1 MRPYLLLSSFLVAL
15 VFAGPSFLPATA
27 GDCPLDMSWWNLTA
41 AASVCSDQNGRA
53 KCCRYINAF
62 IAVSVAYYANATGEL
77 GVPSAFSDD
86 CYNSISDTL
95 KLGGIPSNATMFC
108 GLGLK
113 IHISYQ
119 CEGRVTI
126 SDMLQSP
133 NFYDVIRNCK
143 LPLSLDN
150 SCKRCLNSGLSYLRH
165 LVGDQDNI
173 TLNTCRDAAFVAL
186 ANQGENSSIIDIATC
201 FFSVKGFSIHQ
212 GNSSEPFFSPVAPAT
227 SPASAPIRAHD
238 LFVKPFREHHHPFQ
252 LTLIP
257 GIGIMITGSA
267 ILLLIILILLIHKK
281 NRELRSASNPT
292 RSTSDASSFPHVWK
306 NKKGASTMFHRYS
319 YKEIKKASG
328 NFSKIL
334 GKSEF
339 GILYKAQFDDGFVAA
354 VKQIKNMSILSEED
368 FCREMEILGRL
379 HHRHLVTL
387 RGFCSSRQDRFMIYE
402 FMENGSLKDQLYSS
416 GRTPLPWKT
425 RIQIAIDVANALEY
439 LHYYCDNTL
448 CHGDLRSSNV
458 LFDKNFLAKVAY
470 FGLEHSTRCASRHV
484 PHNGYLDPEYMVTK
498 MMTDKSDVYSY
509 GVLLLELVV
518 GKQASLNH
526 RNLVQWSQEL
536 ADSFRLSEL
545 VDPAIA
551 DAVDLEQ
558 LHVVVGIAKLCTQR
572 EVKER
577 PSIKQILR
585 MLRERLDA
593 SYTGFAKAVQGE
605 GCHDDGRLFTEKQQ
619 ENEVIALSGDARCLQ
634 SSSSTSRSYCSRSIL
649 LECNS
654 PQSPHGI

>member
-15 VFAGPSFLPATA
+15 VFAEPGFLPATA

-41 AASVCSDQNGRA
+41 AASVCSDQNERA

-77 GVPSAFSDD
+77 GVPSAFSDA

-95 KLGGIPSNATMFC
+95 KFSGIPSNATMFC

-165 LVGDQDNI
+165 LVGDQDNV

-186 ANQGENSSIIDIATC
+186 ANQGDNSSIIDVATC
-201 FFSVKGFSIHQ
+201 FFSVKGLSIHQ
-212 GNSSEPFFSPVAPAT
+212 GNSSEPFFSSVAPAT

-238 LFVKPFREHHHPFQ
+238 HFVAPFREHHHPFQ

-257 GIGIMITGSA
+257 GIG
-267 ILLLIILILLIHKK
+267 
-281 NRELRSASNPT
+281 
-292 RSTSDASSFPHVWK
+292 
-306 NKKGASTMFHRYS
+306 ASTMFHRYS
-319 YKEIKKASG
+319 HKEIKKASG
-328 NFSKIL
+328 NFCKIL

-354 VKQIKNMSILSEED
+354 VKQIKNMSVLSEED

-387 RGFCSSRQDRFMIYE
+387 RGFCSSRQERFMIYE

-425 RIQIAIDVANALEY
+425 RIQIAIDVANAL
-439 LHYYCDNTL
+439 
-448 CHGDLRSSNV
+448 
-458 LFDKNFLAKVAY
+458 VAY

-484 PHNGYLDPEYMVTK
+484 PHNGNALGMSAPSAEASMAHGDTSQTEYYLTFVE
-498 MMTDKSDVYSY
+498 
-509 GVLLLELVV
+509 
-518 GKQASLNH
+518 
-526 RNLVQWSQEL
+526 
-536 ADSFRLSEL
+536 
-545 VDPAIA
+545 
-551 DAVDLEQ
+551 
-558 LHVVVGIAKLCTQR
+558 
-572 EVKER
+572 
-577 PSIKQILR
+577 
-585 MLRERLDA
+585 
-593 SYTGFAKAVQGE
+593 
-605 GCHDDGRLFTEKQQ
+605 
-619 ENEVIALSGDARCLQ
+619 
-634 SSSSTSRSYCSRSIL
+634 
-649 LECNS
+649 
-654 PQSPHGI
+654 